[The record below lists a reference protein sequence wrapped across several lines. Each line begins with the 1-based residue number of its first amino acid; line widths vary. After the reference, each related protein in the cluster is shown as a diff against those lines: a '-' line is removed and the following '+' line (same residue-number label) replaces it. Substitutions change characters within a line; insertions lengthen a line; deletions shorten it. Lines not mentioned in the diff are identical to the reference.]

1 MIINGIIGI
10 VVGYLLGSIP
20 SAYIA
25 ARRAKGKDI
34 RQLGSGNV
42 GGLNTYRQPGLP
54 GLRLRIR
61 AISSL
66 TAGEDRR
73 DRLFI
78 SLLYL
83 Q

>member
-10 VVGYLLGSIP
+10 VIGYLLGSIP

-25 ARRAKGKDI
+25 ARLAKGKDI

-42 GGLNTYRQPGLP
+42 GGLNTCRQPGLP
-54 GLRLRIR
+54 GLKPRIR
-61 AISSL
+61 GISSL
-66 TAGEDRR
+66 TACEEMR